1 MAPKIK
7 QFYFYSNEE
16 SRMHIHYKRDGKK
29 AKFWLIPAIEL
40 AKNNGF
46 SKHELNKIEEQ
57 LKEVQNECIKKWEK
71 HFQS

>member
-1 MAPKIK
+1 
-7 QFYFYSNEE
+7 
-16 SRMHIHYKRDGKK
+16 MHIHYKRDGKK